1 MSVLTEP
8 PPPQTEPK
16 IKEVEGWRVQTQCD
30 SRGVMG
36 GRDNGVV
43 VAWALQWGSSGPA
56 QARVWPAGQL

>member
-1 MSVLTEP
+1 MSVLTE

-36 GRDNGVV
+36 G
-43 VAWALQWGSSGPA
+43 
-56 QARVWPAGQL
+56 